1 MKIKKL
7 AKWSGAMV
15 AVAGV
20 AVGFGLKYDHNL
32 LSSIS
37 EMISPEVEVDLDSG
51 DMHLRKRKKKKVDH
65 KEMNREEREMLS
77 FLDRE
82 LKVQRKIASTVTI
95 EFETEETKT
104 KKKPIDRDDPLQIK
118 MVKRPKK

>member
-118 MVKRPKK
+118 MVKKPKK